1 MKNWRQIIFTKVTG
15 FSLDQRH
22 ICRQSS
28 NGFKQSN
35 NLIFHS
41 LWSLILE
48 VLERQLLMSLVGGL
62 PPPMYPAPSKVWLYL
77 SLLAAQPILGARCA
91 T

>member
-1 MKNWRQIIFTKVTG
+1 MKAPDYFHKGPRFEDRAREKS
-15 FSLDQRH
+15 F
-22 ICRQSS
+22 
-28 NGFKQSN
+28 NGFKQSS
-35 NLIFHS
+35 NLICHS

-77 SLLAAQPILGARCA
+77 SLLAAPSILGARCA

>member
-1 MKNWRQIIFTKVTG
+1 MKNWRQIIFTKVPG
-15 FSLDQRH
+15 FSLNQRH

-48 VLERQLLMSLVGGL
+48 VLARQLLMSLVGGL
-62 PPPMYPAPSKVWLYL
+62 LPLCIPPHLRYACIFLF
-77 SLLAAQPILGARCA
+77 SLLPPY
-91 T
+91 